1 MKRSYTIFSFCCALL
16 LLSSCENDI
25 NEVSSLSNKKMGV
38 EEGFNIESFL
48 STGGKTKAKLNAPYM
63 IRQQIDSA
71 KTEFPKTLN
80 VVFYDSILKPESFL
94 FAKYGKHLEYNSTVL
109 LKDSIVIYN
118 IKHDTLWCN
127 DLLWNQ
133 NTGMFYTDKPIV
145 LSQDN
150 EGIRQKI
157 FGRGLRSDQAFKNFT
172 IYKPGIIY
180 NPHQNSFIIIRD
192 STVM

>member
-1 MKRSYTIFSFCCALL
+1 MKRSYVFFLCCIFIFYG
-16 LLSSCENDI
+16 CENDM
-25 NEVSSLSNKKMGV
+25 NEVSSLSNKKLGV

-48 STGGKTKAKLNAPYM
+48 STGGKTKAKLTAPYM
-63 IRQQIDSA
+63 IRQQLDSA
-71 KTEFPKTLN
+71 KTEFTKTLN
-80 VVFYDSILKPESFL
+80 VIFYDSILKPESFL

-109 LKDSIVIYN
+109 LRDSIVIYN
-118 IKHDTLWCN
+118 TKHDTLWCN

-133 NTGMFYTDKPIV
+133 NNGSFYTDKPIV

-157 FGRGLRSDQAFKNFT
+157 FGRGLQSDQAFKNFT
-172 IYKPGIIY
+172 IFKVGKIY
-180 NPHQNSFIIIRD
+180 NNNLNSFIILRD